1 MEQFADQMKDM
12 QDRIGDF
19 QQTGGGPLA
28 DFFEKIAPRVGVT
41 IQQFQK
47 LSGPEALQLY
57 YNSLEKV
64 NASQNDMKFYLEA
77 VISDSS
83 LFDSIA

>member
-1 MEQFADQMKDM
+1 MREFQYYQRAETAGISLESFADKMKDM

-28 DFFEKIAPRVGVT
+28 DFFTNIAPKVGVT

-47 LSGPEALQLY
+47 LSGPEALQLF
-57 YNSLEKV
+57 YNSLEK
-64 NASQNDMKFYLEA
+64 LEPLPM
-77 VISDSS
+77 I
-83 LFDSIA
+83 

>member
-1 MEQFADQMKDM
+1 MKDM

-28 DFFEKIAPRVGVT
+28 DFFTNIAPKVGVT

-47 LSGPEALQLY
+47 LSGPEALQLF
-57 YNSLEKV
+57 YNSLEK
-64 NASQNDMKFYLEA
+64 LEPLPM
-77 VISDSS
+77 I
-83 LFDSIA
+83 